1 MHSGMTVV
9 RHAARRVAVLAF
21 MACGGVI
28 AAAHAATPQPA
39 YPTKPIRFIVPYPPG
54 GSTDPMARL
63 AATRLSERWGQS
75 IVVDNRP
82 GGNTIIGT
90 EAVAKAPPDGYTI
103 LLASSAFLS
112 TPSLISHLPY
122 NTLRDF
128 TGIATIA
135 KSRFVLV
142 VPTSNPSNNL
152 QEFIAYAKARVGK
165 LNYASSGIGANTHLS
180 AAQFDLI
187 VGTKMNH
194 IPYKGSGTLQADLM
208 AGRVDLSFQVP
219 ISVIS
224 NIKAGKLKPIAIS
237 GEERASALPDV
248 PTFAES
254 GMPQFRTGGWWGIVA
269 PTGTPRYAID
279 RMNQEMASILAT
291 PDTQDYLV
299 KQGSEAFT
307 STPDQTTALIKAD
320 VAKYAKIIKEAGIK
334 GE

>member
-1 MHSGMTVV
+1 MMCALDKVTC
-9 RHAARRVAVLAF
+9 RVASVVALVTCVLAW
-21 MACGGVI
+21 C
-28 AAAHAATPQPA
+28 AASRVEAATTQPD
-39 YPTKPIRFIVPYPPG
+39 YPSKAIRFIVPYPPG

-63 AATRLSERWGQS
+63 AATKLSERWNQS

-90 EAVAKAPPDGYTI
+90 EAVAKAPADGYTI

-112 TPSLISHLPY
+112 TPSLIPHLPY

-194 IPYKGSGTLQADLM
+194 IPY
-208 AGRVDLSFQVP
+208 
-219 ISVIS
+219 
-224 NIKAGKLKPIAIS
+224 
-237 GEERASALPDV
+237 
-248 PTFAES
+248 
-254 GMPQFRTGGWWGIVA
+254 
-269 PTGTPRYAID
+269 
-279 RMNQEMASILAT
+279 
-291 PDTQDYLV
+291 
-299 KQGSEAFT
+299 
-307 STPDQTTALIKAD
+307 
-320 VAKYAKIIKEAGIK
+320 
-334 GE
+334 